1 MLAFRRLH
9 IISTHQS
16 FSELL
21 KSYTPSE
28 TSGLVLKHGGKGRQ
42 DSFWEGLFSA
52 NMLVLGSVLKLE

>member
-1 MLAFRRLH
+1 MLVFRRLH

-28 TSGLVLKHGGKGRQ
+28 TSGLVLKHGGKGGQ
-42 DSFWEGLFSA
+42 VSFWEGPFSA
-52 NMLVLGSVLKLE
+52 NMLVLVEVR